1 MIFSLPA
8 TLRRAFAAAV
18 RCGATGVGPACVRA
32 PDRRAAANA
41 RERSRRSRRAKE
53 EGGQRPPSVNGPMHR
68 PRAFALVL

>member
-41 RERSRRSRRAKE
+41 R
-53 EGGQRPPSVNGPMHR
+53 
-68 PRAFALVL
+68 